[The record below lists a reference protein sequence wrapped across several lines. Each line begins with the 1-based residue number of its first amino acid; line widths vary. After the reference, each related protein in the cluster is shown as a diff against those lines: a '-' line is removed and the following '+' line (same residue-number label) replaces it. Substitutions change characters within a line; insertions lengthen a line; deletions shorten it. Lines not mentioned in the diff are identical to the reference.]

1 MSDYILS
8 AEINLPL
15 LKWMTSFKLNSNL
28 FSTSRNQSLKSISE
42 IYRDLQYNIIPPKD
56 EELQNLWTHLY
67 DLNNYYS
74 NSIEY
79 NQVEKSLMGLKSK
92 YRNSYLKGY
101 YEIINLFQS
110 IANDFEKLSS
120 PISQTTTTTQIP
132 IISFNKNSVLD
143 AINNRKNENK
153 ENSFKFLSSFES
165 YVPTVEEI
173 KRIYCIDN
181 KEILIDKS
189 CTLPVEYKLF
199 HSFSLLNLYVY
210 LIIVIRIIKLIGE
223 INRQSSN
230 ASENQEILHLLKE
243 YSLHIK
249 SIEEFQLQLKLNNL
263 YYQPTKKEIILKYFV
278 EINSNN
284 NLNNLNNNN
293 DNNLN
298 NNNSNNN
305 LNNNNNSNSNFNNDN
320 NLNSNI
326 NSNDTSI
333 SNNNSIINNNSN
345 NSNTN
350 NNNNNNI
357 INNIKIFE
365 FSEKELK
372 YSKRYYSYNEFTLRP
387 AELPNNSLGIE
398 TQNLIFYTTS
408 NYNSG
413 NSNSGSNNSNSSNN
427 NSSSNSLINNSG
439 GNSNSGLI
447 PKIKFNHHRP
457 KDINPKIVLAVY
469 NNILSMSKV
478 IDKKTINSM
487 NEIIKNN
494 NNNNNNNSNN
504 NNNNNDEDD
513 SDYEENEFNK
523 EFNNQFEF
531 GSEIIEQDKECYIC
545 RFRSEFISFCNYC
558 KCKMICDLCSVNK
571 VCWNCYFKVDKV
583 SGNEQQ
589 QQQQHFIPLEVV
601 VKLKDRKYPRLI
613 YMLLR
618 SYSFRDLM
626 NTLYQDRFERDSV
639 ISPKDRFTYKLHKTK
654 LYNFHLVLPNCKNPF
669 QTKEIQIFDDYSLII
684 ALRLLMNFILSNYII
699 DQKEVPPPPTQPSS
713 RPQSP
718 PTVSPLTPLN
728 NHHHSGGS
736 LLEHAIARNFN
747 NNSVEVVSD
756 DNTSGSGTGGSNSNS
771 NTGGSYNKFN
781 NNNNNR
787 KNSTGSGTNSRN
799 NNSDNE
805 YSYNNNNNNYNNN
818 NNNKIINNN
827 SIVTVENPILWNID
841 KFILNVIESSIDIEQ
856 SLKIPSSCIETEIEP
871 FASGGQAN
879 IYMVKHIDWPMLSN
893 CPEGSYVFKQFIETK
908 DSLQLEEDIE
918 REMYEEKIYQT
929 YKTGESVDN
938 FKYNFSNVEQT
949 DKKSL
954 ETLFYEE
961 VDKLKRLQFS
971 DYIIKMPAISDDNPN
986 KRGML
991 LECATAGSLKTNL
1004 LEYRSWKLVIRFMM
1018 DICLGMI
1025 DIHKCQIIHRDL
1037 KPDNILVFE
1046 NFNSSEASD
1055 ENDERQREF
1064 GGLICKI
1071 TDLGASIQ
1079 KELVHDNNFTS
1090 TFHTDDYVPEEYGR
1104 FQYDGEKVDIY
1115 SFGCTFFEMV
1125 TKHRYQYKHPT
1136 PLHRDF
1142 LTTDFQYI
1150 PIRIKTLI
1158 ASLLAEQSQ
1167 RKQSFNEVYND
1178 LQDIYKNVIPGLPDI
1193 PLSPISTNG
1202 SQFCKRCNPQ
1212 K

>member
-1 MSDYILS
+1 MSDNFLL

-79 NQVEKSLMGLKSK
+79 NHVEKSLMGLKSK

-110 IANDFEKLSS
+110 IANDFEKLPS
-120 PISQTTTTTQIP
+120 PPTP
-132 IISFNKNSVLD
+132 ISFNKNSVLD

-199 HSFSLLNLYVY
+199 HGFSLLNLYVY
-210 LIIVIRIIKLIGE
+210 LMIVIRIIKLITE

-230 ASENQEILHLLKE
+230 ASENQEILNLLKE
-243 YSLHIK
+243 YSSHIK

-263 YYQPTKKEIILKYFV
+263 YYQPNKKEIILKYSV
-278 EINSNN
+278 EINPNNSRDSNNKNISNN
-284 NLNNLNNNN
+284 NCNN
-293 DNNLN
+293 DNNDN
-298 NNNSNNN
+298 NDNNNSNDYNVTNIDNNNSNNLN
-305 LNNNNNSNSNFNNDN
+305 SSIIINASNNINGNNNN
-320 NLNSNI
+320 L
-326 NSNDTSI
+326 
-333 SNNNSIINNNSN
+333 INNVA
-345 NSNTN
+345 
-350 NNNNNNI
+350 
-357 INNIKIFE
+357 NNIKIFE

-387 AELPNNSLGIE
+387 AELPNHSLGIE

-408 NYNSG
+408 NYNG
-413 NSNSGSNNSNSSNN
+413 VSNNSNNNNSNSNN
-427 NSSSNSLINNSG
+427 NNNTNNNSNYNINNYNNGGNLLSNNSG
-439 GNSNSGLI
+439 GNSNSSLI
-447 PKIKFNHHRP
+447 PKIKFNHHKP
-457 KDINPKIVLAVY
+457 KDINPKIILAVY

-494 NNNNNNNSNN
+494 NYHNNYY
-504 NNNNNDEDD
+504 NNNDEDD
-513 SDYEENEFNK
+513 SDYEENEISK
-523 EFNNQFEF
+523 EFNNQLEF

-558 KCKMICDLCSVNK
+558 ICRMICDLCSVNK
-571 VCWNCYFKVDKV
+571 VCWNCYFKVEV
-583 SGNEQQ
+583 PGNEQSN
-589 QQQQHFIPLEVV
+589 HFIPLEVV

-639 ISPKDRFTYKLHKTK
+639 ILPKDRFTYKLHKTK
-654 LYNFHLVLPNCKNPF
+654 LYNFHLVIPNCKNPS
-669 QTKEIQIFDDYSLII
+669 QTKEIQIFDDYSLIVAI
-684 ALRLLMNFILSNYII
+684 RLLINFILSNYII
-699 DQKEVPPPPTQPSS
+699 DQKEILSLPPPPQQSQPQQSPS

-718 PTVSPLTPLN
+718 PTVSLSSSSPLTPLN

-736 LLEHAIARNFN
+736 LLEHAIVRNFN
-747 NNSVEVVSD
+747 NSIEILSD
-756 DNTSGSGTGGSNSNS
+756 DNTSGSGTGGSNS

-787 KNSTGSGTNSRN
+787 KNSTGSGTNGK

-805 YSYNNNNNNYNNN
+805 YSNNNNNN

-841 KFILNVIESSIDIEQ
+841 KFTLNVTESSIDIEQ
-856 SLKIPSSCIETEIEP
+856 SLKIPSSFIETEPEP

-893 CPEGSYVFKQFIETK
+893 CPEGSYVFKQFIENK
-908 DSLQLEEDIE
+908 DSLQLEEDRE

-1046 NFNSSEASD
+1046 NFNSSDASD

-1150 PIRIKTLI
+1150 PIRIKNLI

-1167 RKQSFNEVYND
+1167 RKQSFEEVYND

-1193 PLSPISTNG
+1193 PLSPVSTNG

>member
-1 MSDYILS
+1 MSDSILS

-28 FSTSRNQSLKSISE
+28 FSTSRNQSMKSINE

-56 EELQNLWTHLY
+56 EELQNLWSHLY

-79 NQVEKSLMGLKSK
+79 NQVEKSLIGLKSK

-110 IANDFEKLSS
+110 IANDFEKVSTT
-120 PISQTTTTTQIP
+120 ITTTM
-132 IISFNKNSVLD
+132 NKNSVLD

-165 YVPTVEEI
+165 YVPTVEDI

-181 KEILIDKS
+181 KDILVDKS
-189 CTLPVEYKLF
+189 GSLPVEYKLF
-199 HSFSLLNLYVY
+199 HGFSLLNLYVY
-210 LIIVIRIIKLIGE
+210 LIIVNRIVKLINE
-223 INRQSSN
+223 IYRQSS
-230 ASENQEILHLLKE
+230 SGQDNQEIINMLKE
-243 YSLHIK
+243 NSIHIK
-249 SIEEFQLQLKLNNL
+249 SIEDFQIQLKSNNL
-263 YYQPTKKEIILKYFV
+263 YYQPNKKEILLKYSV
-278 EINSNN
+278 ETNFSTNNNEIINNNSEISNN
-284 NLNNLNNNN
+284 NSEITYNNSEIT
-293 DNNLN
+293 
-298 NNNSNNN
+298 NNNSEITNNINNNSISINNN
-305 LNNNNNSNSNFNNDN
+305 LNNNN
-320 NLNSNI
+320 
-326 NSNDTSI
+326 
-333 SNNNSIINNNSN
+333 
-345 NSNTN
+345 
-350 NNNNNNI
+350 
-357 INNIKIFE
+357 IKTFE

-372 YSKRYYSYNEFTLRP
+372 YSKRYYSFNEFTLRP
-387 AELPNNSLGIE
+387 AELPNNSLNIE
-398 TQNLIFYTTS
+398 TQNLIFYTTL
-408 NYNSG
+408 NYIG
-413 NSNSGSNNSNSSNN
+413 NSGSNNSNNNGSSLI
-427 NSSSNSLINNSG
+427 SNSNSG
-439 GNSNSGLI
+439 GNSSNSLA
-447 PKIKFNHHRP
+447 PKIKFNYHKP
-457 KDINPKIVLAVY
+457 KDINPKIILAIY

-478 IDKKTINSM
+478 IDKKTIYSM
-487 NEIIKNN
+487 NEIIKNKN
-494 NNNNNNNSNN
+494 NNHHNRHNSNSN
-504 NNNNNDEDD
+504 YDDDDDDDEDD
-513 SDYEENEFNK
+513 DGYDNEEYELSK
-523 EFNNQFEF
+523 EFNNQIEF

-558 KCKMICDLCSVNK
+558 KCRMVCDLCSVNK
-571 VCWNCYFKVDKV
+571 VCWNCYFKVEP
-583 SGNEQQ
+583 GEEQKKSH
-589 QQQQHFIPLEVV
+589 HFIPLEVV

-626 NTLYQDRFERDSV
+626 NTLYQNRFERDST
-639 ISPKDRFTYKLHKTK
+639 ISAKDRLTYKLHKTK
-654 LYNFHLVLPNCKNPF
+654 LYNFHLVIPNSKDPS
-669 QTKEIQIFDDYSLII
+669 QTKEIQIFDDYSFII
-684 ALRLLMNFILSNYII
+684 ALRLLMNYILSNYKI
-699 DQKEVPPPPTQPSS
+699 DHKEILPQPIQQQQQQQSSS

-718 PTVSPLTPLN
+718 PTVPSLTPIN
-728 NHHHSGGS
+728 NHHLSGGS
-736 LLEHAIARNFN
+736 LLEHAIVKNFN
-747 NNSVEVVSD
+747 SSFEVPSD
-756 DNTSGSGTGGSNSNS
+756 DNNTSGSGSNSNS
-771 NTGGSYNKFN
+771 NTSGSYSKFINN

-787 KNSTGSGTNSRN
+787 KNSTGSGTNN
-799 NNSDNE
+799 NNHHSDNE
-805 YSYNNNNNNYNNN
+805 YFNNNSNN

-827 SIVTVENPILWNID
+827 SIVTIENPILWSID
-841 KFILNVIESSIDIEQ
+841 KFTLNVTESSIDIEQ
-856 SLKIPSSCIETEIEP
+856 SLRIPSLCIETDVEP

-893 CPEGSYVFKQFIETK
+893 CPEDSYVFKQFIETK
-908 DSLQLEEDIE
+908 DSLQLEEDRE
-918 REMYEEKIYQT
+918 REIYEEKIYHT
-929 YKTGESVDN
+929 YKTGESADN

-991 LECATAGSLKTNL
+991 LECASAGSLKTNL

-1046 NFNSSEASD
+1046 NFNSCDASD

-1167 RKQSFNEVYND
+1167 RKQSFEEVYND

-1193 PLSPISTNG
+1193 PLSPVSTNG
-1202 SQFCKRCNPQ
+1202 SQFCKRCNPPQ